1 MSLLNVLRY
10 ATLIIRY
17 TSATIKDV
25 KDFFE
30 NNENINGQIKSAEL
44 GLEQLNF
51 DIEELKSQV

>member
-10 ATLIIRY
+10 ATLIICY
-17 TSATIKDV
+17 TSACIKEV